1 VCTVA
6 EKLAFADDP
15 KSPPIPETSFDSAGG
30 GAILMAT
37 IPGYYG
43 KLTFTCYGPTSKY
56 FSATLSMSGDSDDSV
71 KTKQEGLGTAQHKVN
86 VTRANVDRAVGGSK
100 RGMSLQ
106 TKVRFGFM
114 AQHEDEA
121 KQKHH
126 DRLFLMLSKR
136 IEELRKLV
144 EMKMR
149 RADGIVDDNNKKL
162 LLDLVDSM
170 MASLEKLSEEL
181 GELGTQKCKS
191 IRLWAGF
198 WSTWL
203 NQWGL
208 AKRL

>member
-15 KSPPIPETSFDSAGG
+15 KLPPIPETSFDSARR

-43 KLTFTCYGPTSKY
+43 RLTFICYGPTSKY
-56 FSATLSMSGDSDDSV
+56 FSATLSISGDLDNSI
-71 KTKQEGLGTAQHKVN
+71 KTKREGLRTAQHKVN
-86 VTRANVDRAVGGSK
+86 VTRANVYRAVGGSK

-106 TKVRFGFM
+106 MKVSFRFM

-149 RADGIVDDNNKKL
+149 RADGIVDDNKKK
-162 LLDLVDSM
+162 V
-170 MASLEKLSEEL
+170 
-181 GELGTQKCKS
+181 S
-191 IRLWAGF
+191 IGF
-198 WSTWL
+198 
-203 NQWGL
+203 G
-208 AKRL
+208 